1 MKFVFVSYVSSMGF
15 SDPQAWLKRINAY
28 TGILE
33 ALAVTDTVI
42 SIEQIDYEG
51 ELSKNGVHYHFM
63 RLPDLDRL
71 LPVKLH
77 WFIKSQQP
85 DVVVVQSFHFPLQV
99 MQLRLMLSHKTR
111 IMIQNHAEQ
120 PFKGVKKYLQRI
132 ADNFVDAYLFAS
144 KTLGHGWVD
153 AGNLASAGKIHEVM
167 EVSSVFKPINRS
179 AAQSKTGVSGQ
190 PVFLWV
196 GRLNANKDPL
206 TVVKA
211 FLKYAAINPSAR
223 LYMIYHTDELLAD
236 IQAVLKG
243 HPYQKHIK
251 LTGKIP
257 HGELLY
263 WFNSADFIVSGSHY
277 EGSGA
282 AVCEAMSCGCIPVV
296 TNIDSFR
303 MMTDNGKCGLLYA
316 PGNEAALLTAL
327 QQTQQM
333 DIPQKRKYTLAYY
346 TSTLS
351 FSAIAGRFREIAIG
365 LSR

>member
-1 MKFVFVSYVSSMGF
+1 MKFVFVSYVKSAGF
-15 SDPQAWLKRINAY
+15 KDPETWLQRINFY
-28 TGILE
+28 TGVLE
-33 ALAVTDTVI
+33 ALATRHTVI
-42 SIEQIDYEG
+42 SIEQISYSG
-51 ELSKNGVHYHFM
+51 QYHQNGVHYYF
-63 RLPDLDRL
+63 RQYSALGRKLPL
-71 LPVKLH
+71 KLH
-77 WFIKSQQP
+77 CFIKKLRP
-85 DVVVVQSFHFPLQV
+85 DVVVVQGLHFPLQV
-99 MQLRLMLSHKTR
+99 IQLRALLGTKPC
-111 IMIQNHAEQ
+111 IILQNHAER
-120 PFKGVKKYLQRI
+120 PFNGFKKYWQVL
-132 ADNFVDAYLFAS
+132 AGKCVNAYLFAS
-144 KTLGHGWVD
+144 KLMGLEWVER
-153 AGNLASAGKIHEVM
+153 GNIQLAGKIHEVM
-167 EVSSVFKPINRS
+167 EVSSVFNPVNK
-179 AAQSKTGVSGQ
+179 ALALSKTGAIGE

-211 FLKYAAINPSAR
+211 FLKFADAQPSAR